1 MTDVPKGLDY
11 FGEPLPD
18 GYDRWV
24 CSECTAA
31 CTFEAMTQCHGEQ
44 PCPYFREGVEA
55 NHGAFALIR
64 KHGAPVA
71 WTDVPAR
78 ICVPKSFG
86 GSVPEYLR
94 ARPVVV
100 EARLTD
106 VATLREFARCEGF
119 SESTW
124 FVDPQEPIPAE
135 TLNELRELG
144 YGRRDEGERDARA

>member
-1 MTDVPKGLDY
+1 MVHDVTKRLDY
-11 FGEPLPD
+11 LGSPLPD

-31 CTFEAMTQCHGEQ
+31 CTFEAMTQCHGDQ

-55 NHGAFALIR
+55 NEGAFALI
-64 KHGAPVA
+64 KKQGAPVA

-78 ICVPKSFG
+78 VSVPKSFG

-100 EARLTD
+100 EARPAD
-106 VATLREFARCEGF
+106 VAALKEIARCSGF

-124 FVDPQEPIPAE
+124 FVEPQEPFPAE
-135 TLNELRELG
+135 TMDELRGLG
-144 YGRRDEGERDARA
+144 FRTSAPLAKG